1 MLPFCGYNMADYFAH
16 WLKIGA
22 SADAT
27 KLPKLFWVNW
37 FRKSPEGKFLWPGF
51 GDNSRVLK
59 WVLGRVN
66 GDGEAVD
73 TAIGRVPTPDAI
85 DTTGLDIDLTTL
97 AQLLQ
102 VDTES
107 WRQEIPLVEGHY
119 AGIGDRVPQE
129 LRDQLAALEK
139 RLSGS

>member
-1 MLPFCGYNMADYFAH
+1 MADYFGH

-22 SADAT
+22 SADAS

-59 WVLGRVN
+59 WVLERVS
-66 GDGEAVD
+66 GDSTAVE

-85 DTTGLDIDLTTL
+85 DVTGLDIDPTTL
-97 AQLLQ
+97 DQLLQ
-102 VDTES
+102 VDNES
-107 WRQEIPLVEGHY
+107 WRQEIPLIEGHY
-119 AGIGDRVPQE
+119 NSLGDHLPHE
-129 LRDQLAALEK
+129 LKDQLAALEK
-139 RLSGS
+139 RLSER